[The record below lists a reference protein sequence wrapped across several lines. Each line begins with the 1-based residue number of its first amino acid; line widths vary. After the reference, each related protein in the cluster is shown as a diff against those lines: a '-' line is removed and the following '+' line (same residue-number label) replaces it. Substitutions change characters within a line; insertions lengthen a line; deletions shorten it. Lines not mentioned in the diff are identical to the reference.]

1 MVKTLEVSV
10 RDILQRESFKK
21 ATVFAGEKGLDNPVR
36 WTHILET
43 DQLES
48 LINGNEFILTTG
60 YGLQLDSPK
69 GITYIQKLI
78 EKKAAGLCIELGTHM
93 KTIDPQIIE
102 LANQHHFPIVV
113 FSHFVKFVN
122 ITQDIH
128 SFIIGTHHEILK
140 SVNRLSTTFNELSL
154 LPNGIKK
161 ILEALYTHLGGKTLF
176 LTKEGDSFY
185 YPPETKKLE
194 RAILEMDKHPKIDS
208 RSFLTLEN
216 ENFIAIPV
224 KSSGVTWGNLYVKV
238 QADTLESSLYSVM
251 DQATLAIAQIMLRNR
266 TMEEREQNQ
275 EDKMVRDILYGKL
288 TNADELKEVIP
299 QSEKY
304 DTYRLLL
311 LQKKDVFEAEDAAW
325 NEIQLQQAMLLKTTL
340 KQQQFPSVIS
350 VGKNEIAILAFFNQ
364 QTAEQDKVNFHQ
376 TLQMIQQFH
385 EEAIFIGE
393 EYFFGVSQPS
403 RDITKAHEGYREAKQ
418 VLFLQQAGI
427 DASYLFEDIGLYQ
440 FLLNQSRHHLES
452 YVANYL
458 HPISSHD
465 ERTNSELLKTLEIYL
480 SCNLSKKETA
490 ERLFIVRQSLYHRL
504 NKIEELLGDRYLET
518 DYRLALE
525 TAFKAKQL
533 LSSYS

>member
-10 RDILQRESFKK
+10 RNILQRNSFQQ
-21 ATVFAGEKGLDNPVR
+21 ATVIAGQNGLDTPVR

-48 LINGNEFILTTG
+48 LINGYEFILTTG
-60 YGLQLDSPK
+60 FGLQLDSPE
-69 GITYIQKLI
+69 GAMYIRKLI
-78 EKKAAGLCIELGTHM
+78 DKKAAGLCVELGAHV

-102 LANQHHFPIVV
+102 LANQHQFPIVI

-128 SFIIGTHHEILK
+128 SFIIGTHHEILR

-185 YPPETKKLE
+185 YPPETKQLE
-194 RAILEMDKHPKIDS
+194 RTIHEMENHPKIDS
-208 RSFLTLEN
+208 KSFLTIEEESFL
-216 ENFIAIPV
+216 AIPV
-224 KSSGVTWGNLYVKV
+224 KSSGVTWGHLYVKV
-238 QADTLESSLYSVM
+238 QEDTLESMLYSVM

-266 TMEEREQNQ
+266 TIEEREQNQ
-275 EDKMVRDILYGKL
+275 EDKMVRDILYGKI

-299 QSEKY
+299 QAEKY

-311 LQKKDVFEAEDAAW
+311 LQKKDIGESENAAW

-340 KQQQFPSVIS
+340 QQQQFPSVIS
-350 VGKNEIAILAFFNQ
+350 VGKSEIAMIGFFNQ
-364 QTAEQDKVNFHQ
+364 KNAEQDKVKFQQ
-376 TLQMIQQFH
+376 TLQTIQLFR
-385 EEAIFIGE
+385 EEAIFVGE
-393 EYFFGVSQPS
+393 QYFFGASRPN
-403 RDITKAHEGYREAKQ
+403 RDITQAHDCYREAKQ
-418 VLFLQQAGI
+418 VLFLQQADI

-440 FLLNQSRHHLES
+440 FLLNQSQHHLEN
-452 YVANYL
+452 YVTNYL
-458 HPISSHD
+458 HPISSYD

-480 SCNLSKKETA
+480 SCNLSKKDTA

-504 NKIEELLGDRYLET
+504 NKIEELLGDRYLAT

-533 LSSYS
+533 LAFYS